1 MKNSITQGFASQ
13 ENLLNTCAAIGLLD
27 KSGGIIQ
34 IPGFYYPDLGER
46 FKANVVEQYKLN
58 IVGINQGYM
67 LEEQIFAPQELYQ
80 ASGHVTNFHDPAV
93 RCLDCGERFRAD
105 HLIEDAF
112 DIQCAGMKPEALD
125 EHLQNINCPKC
136 GGKLNE
142 TRNRSLMAT
151 MQVSGREY
159 FLAPETAQHIFL
171 HFRDG
176 LRRNGGKL
184 PFSLHQINTATRGE
198 ITMDLKRRRQFY
210 QMEEEFFYLHSS
222 GQTDE
227 FHKQKISQYWNFF
240 TGILGIKPD
249 ILRTREHEAAERS
262 HYSSATVD
270 IEAKVG
276 GKWIEVAGIAH
287 RGDFDLSNMERLGNK
302 KLRVSGEIP
311 NVIEPSV
318 GLDRLLLA
326 IIESAYRVEDMG
338 EAGTR
343 IVLGFKPKLAPYTA
357 MVTALQPRDGEQLRI
372 AREVDAKLRKVFP
385 VVFDTTRSIG
395 RRYRRADEI
404 GIPFSIVVDDKTIS
418 DQQVTVRYR
427 DSMQQV
433 RIPYSDITNWLFQAV
448 NE

>member
-1 MKNSITQGFASQ
+1 MNNSITQGFASQ
-13 ENLLNTCAAIGLLD
+13 DNLLNTCASIGLLD

-67 LEEQIFAPQELYQ
+67 LEEQIFAPQELYK

-227 FHKQKISQYWNFF
+227 FHKQKISQLKWSSLCAQKNKGLWQKFGVAPLAGCRAVV
-240 TGILGIKPD
+240 TGSCLD
-249 ILRTREHEAAERS
+249 IPKNVKTATPRQPLQAQTDPTIMLRRE
-262 HYSSATVD
+262 
-270 IEAKVG
+270 
-276 GKWIEVAGIAH
+276 
-287 RGDFDLSNMERLGNK
+287 
-302 KLRVSGEIP
+302 P
-311 NVIEPSV
+311 
-318 GLDRLLLA
+318 
-326 IIESAYRVEDMG
+326 
-338 EAGTR
+338 
-343 IVLGFKPKLAPYTA
+343 
-357 MVTALQPRDGEQLRI
+357 
-372 AREVDAKLRKVFP
+372 
-385 VVFDTTRSIG
+385 
-395 RRYRRADEI
+395 
-404 GIPFSIVVDDKTIS
+404 
-418 DQQVTVRYR
+418 
-427 DSMQQV
+427 
-433 RIPYSDITNWLFQAV
+433 
-448 NE
+448 